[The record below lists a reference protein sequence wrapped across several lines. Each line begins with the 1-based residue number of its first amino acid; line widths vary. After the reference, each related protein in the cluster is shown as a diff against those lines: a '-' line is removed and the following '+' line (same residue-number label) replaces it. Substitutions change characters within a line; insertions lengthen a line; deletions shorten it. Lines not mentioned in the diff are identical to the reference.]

1 MKKEKVNISPDVC
14 LYNSEDE
21 KNLIIEFQIPGVQKD
36 DIDLRM
42 QDDSFT
48 LRAPR
53 GDVEY
58 SISEILCCPINSKE
72 TRAEYKDGLLVVHAP
87 YKDQYE
93 NAVRVKIA

>member
-1 MKKEKVNISPDVC
+1 MSAYITAKM
-14 LYNSEDE
+14 

-48 LRAPR
+48 LRALGMLSTAFQKFYAAR
-53 GDVEY
+53 
-58 SISEILCCPINSKE
+58 INSKE